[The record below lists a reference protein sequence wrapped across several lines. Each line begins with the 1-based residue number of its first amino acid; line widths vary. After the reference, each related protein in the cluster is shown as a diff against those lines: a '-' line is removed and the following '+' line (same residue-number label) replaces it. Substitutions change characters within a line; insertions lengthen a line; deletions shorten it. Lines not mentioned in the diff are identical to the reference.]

1 MQERSQVQNIM
12 VYESR
17 DKRQKER
24 DIFMG
29 KRRSHQVSHNV
40 EMVIGHDD
48 NLAKMAANPITSN
61 QEK

>member
-17 DKRQKER
+17 DKRKKER
-24 DIFMG
+24 DVFMG
-29 KRRSHQVSHNV
+29 KRRSHQVGHNV
-40 EMVIGHDD
+40 EGVIGHDD
-48 NLAKMAANPITSN
+48 NLAKMAANPTAAN